1 MKVELICTGEELLAG
16 QILDTNS
23 AWFANVIK
31 EKGLSISRH
40 TTVGDRLDD
49 LVEVFEER
57 SHHADLIVV
66 NGGLGPT
73 EDDLS
78 AQAASEAL
86 KEDLVL
92 NSSWQQ
98 KLERHYASMSKV
110 IPKSNM
116 KQALLPKSSQMI
128 DNPYGTACGFAFK
141 LNRAW
146 FFFTPGVPHEFKPMV
161 QEQLLPFIEEK
172 FQIEKPIAMS
182 SFLLF
187 GIGESALQDL
197 LDDMNLND
205 SSLQFGFRASGSLIE
220 LKIYNLNMIESEF
233 HKVETEILTKLGE
246 HVVAKDYDSLAHFV
260 HNTLLE
266 TDKTLAVAES
276 CSGGL
281 LASQLINFSG
291 SSKYFEHSLVTY
303 SNLSK
308 KNVLSISEEDL
319 KQYGAVSL
327 EVARKMALSTRA
339 IQNSD
344 YGLSITG
351 IAGPDG
357 GSHQKPVGTVCFA
370 LVTDKETFS
379 QKIYFKSRSRNKI
392 RELSCV
398 VALDMLRRHLLGK
411 APIVEYSLFETI
423 QSA

>member
-23 AWFANVIK
+23 AWFANIIK
-31 EKGLSISRH
+31 EKGLSLSRH

-49 LVEVFEER
+49 LIEVFEER
-57 SHHADLIVV
+57 SHYADLIVV

-78 AQAASEAL
+78 AQAASGAL
-86 KEDLVL
+86 KEDLAL
-92 NSSWQQ
+92 NEVWRQ
-98 KLERHYASMSKV
+98 KLERRYASMTKV
-110 IPKSNM
+110 ISQSNM

-128 DNPYGTACGFAFK
+128 DNPYGTACGFAFQ

-161 QEQLLPFIEEK
+161 QEQLFPFVEEK

-197 LDDMNLND
+197 LDDMNIND
-205 SSLQFGFRASGSLIE
+205 SDLQFGFRASQSLIE
-220 LKIYNLNMIESEF
+220 LKIYNLNMVEIDF

-246 HVVAKDYDSLAHFV
+246 HVVAKDCDSLAHFV
-260 HNTLLE
+260 HDTLLDKE
-266 TDKTLAVAES
+266 KTLAVAES
-276 CSGGL
+276 CSGGS

-308 KNVLSISEEDL
+308 KNLLSISEDDL
-319 KQYGAVSL
+319 KQFGAVSL
-327 EVARKMALSTRA
+327 EVACKMALSTRE

-351 IAGPDG
+351 IAGPNG
-357 GSHQKPVGTVCFA
+357 GSNEKPVGTVCFA
-370 LVTDKETFS
+370 LVTKEEVFT
-379 QKIYFKSRSRNKI
+379 QKIYFKSRNRSKV
-392 RELSCV
+392 RELSCL
-398 VALDMLRRHLLGK
+398 VALDMLRRHLLQK
-411 APIVEYSLFETI
+411 TPIVEYSLFETI
-423 QSA
+423 QSV